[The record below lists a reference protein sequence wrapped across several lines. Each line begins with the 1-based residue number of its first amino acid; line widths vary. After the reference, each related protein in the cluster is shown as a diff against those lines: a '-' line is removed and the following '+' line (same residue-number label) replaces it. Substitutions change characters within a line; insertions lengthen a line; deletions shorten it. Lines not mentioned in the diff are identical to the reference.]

1 MRPMRF
7 VALGIVSFVAVL
19 MGTLLAPGT
28 FVNRA
33 LSTVL
38 CTVFSFNSTLCTVN
52 LAKSSDRVVAATP
65 PAVEKNIGDWLG
77 SRSGEFDDK
86 PTPLPPYP
94 QEINRDYIRDE
105 FRDDINNRNNLRN
118 YSHDNLRQMQEEY
131 ESYKRQLDDGVK
143 QSIRENCKSNE
154 FIENHIENNLEKYF
168 NDDIKSQNTPNQS
181 SKPQSRLEQN
191 LCRHPGKYA
200 VFAKHPILGGNYGTE
215 GSVADY
221 LNLQREH
228 EHIFFCE
235 NGQITHNIGFGT
247 NALPWSPTGEGRFS
261 YSQREIETGKAE
273 DGGRIDDFQL
283 NDDKRYDSDLMD
295 SLIGNGNQCQLR
307 TEGIYAGFINNCQG
321 YAKRMRER
329 YEAKLKLIQETCRK
343 DKKDPN
349 PTPTPTP
356 KPCSSCGD
364 PHLVTLD
371 GQRYDHQAVGEF
383 VLTRTKNRQ
392 FEIQVR
398 ESPYKNVKTA
408 SINSAVAMKV
418 GDARVALYVNGF
430 PDDQTSI
437 PLRIDGKPVD
447 LKGTQNLAGGGAVT
461 QIGDRSWTVQWP
473 TGEVATFQIEEAG
486 GSKMINISTG
496 VTEND
501 RGQMEGLL
509 GNFNGNRSDDFMTRD
524 GRVIEENKEAMNVAR
539 SVLSNFNISQYIP
552 IQLDKATELFLESIH
567 NEFGDSWRITQSE
580 SLFDYPSGKNTDS
593 FTNRAFPNGFVV
605 LRMLAPQAVQKA
617 EEACRQAEV
626 PSDRLEDCLFD
637 VAVTGEADFAS
648 VAANILKNEVKKR
661 LEQEIRQRIPLPV
674 PLPF

>member
-1 MRPMRF
+1 LVTFRQLSATFRQREILDIQPIADNVSIFGNIISSFRQDLSETTQPAIGANLKFDNIKVTNEDLIVGDVICNANKGQAPYGQRANGKFTLARTSKKPDPQPVKVREFTPEQYKERLKSIPRPIF
-7 VALGIVSFVAVL
+7 FSEKQIGIAATVITAVIAIALAYVVVAAAPALVAFLENPALVAETVKTLIALGIVQR
-19 MGTLLAPGT
+19 G
-28 FVNRA
+28 
-33 LSTVL
+33 
-38 CTVFSFNSTLCTVN
+38 
-52 LAKSSDRVVAATP
+52 VAATIEGVP
-65 PAVEKNIGDWLG
+65 HEK
-77 SRSGEFDDK
+77 DD
-86 PTPLPPYP
+86 
-94 QEINRDYIRDE
+94 
-105 FRDDINNRNNLRN
+105 
-118 YSHDNLRQMQEEY
+118 
-131 ESYKRQLDDGVK
+131 
-143 QSIRENCKSNE
+143 
-154 FIENHIENNLEKYF
+154 
-168 NDDIKSQNTPNQS
+168 
-181 SKPQSRLEQN
+181 
-191 LCRHPGKYA
+191 
-200 VFAKHPILGGNYGTE
+200 
-215 GSVADY
+215 
-221 LNLQREH
+221 
-228 EHIFFCE
+228 
-235 NGQITHNIGFGT
+235 
-247 NALPWSPTGEGRFS
+247 
-261 YSQREIETGKAE
+261 
-273 DGGRIDDFQL
+273 
-283 NDDKRYDSDLMD
+283 
-295 SLIGNGNQCQLR
+295 
-307 TEGIYAGFINNCQG
+307 
-321 YAKRMRER
+321 
-329 YEAKLKLIQETCRK
+329 
-343 DKKDPN
+343 DKKD
-349 PTPTPTP
+349 PTPTPTLTP
-356 KPCSSCGD
+356 NPRPIPPLRCTSCGD
-364 PHLVTLD
+364 PHLTTLD

-398 ESPYKNVKTA
+398 EAPYKNVKTA

-418 GDARVALYVNGF
+418 GDARVGIYTAGF
-430 PDDQTSI
+430 PDDQTKI

-509 GNFNGNRSDDFMTRD
+509 GNFNGNPSDDFMTRD

-605 LRMLAPQAVQKA
+605 LRMLAPQAVQMA
-617 EEACRQAEV
+617 EEACRKAEV
-626 PSDRLEDCLFD
+626 PSDRLEGCLFD